1 MAVNGDRSS
10 TRAYA
15 GSSPGTAP
23 TTGDGLRVA
32 LLDSDVPASGGNGR
46 RTEGSVRKGGML
58 AAKRKTASL
67 LLSARQARTLVIQ
80 RDFLRIREN
89 GLWEFVVEPDLAVGL
104 PVCLGHLQAYLAP
117 PCSLARSPL
126 RLLAQ
131 EI

>member
-67 LLSARQARTLVIQ
+67 IGASGPNFSDPAR
-80 RDFLRIREN
+80 FLE
-89 GLWEFVVEPDLAVGL
+89 D
-104 PVCLGHLQAYLAP
+104 
-117 PCSLARSPL
+117 S
-126 RLLAQ
+126 
-131 EI
+131 